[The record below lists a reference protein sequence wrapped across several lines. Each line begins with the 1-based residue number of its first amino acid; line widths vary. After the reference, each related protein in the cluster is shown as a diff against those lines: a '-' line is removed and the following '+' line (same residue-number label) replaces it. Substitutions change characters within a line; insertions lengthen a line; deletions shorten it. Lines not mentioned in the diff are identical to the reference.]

1 MFSSRANGGRHP
13 SSSGPV
19 AQLGKAIVEG
29 DGPQSRRPDDAVKT
43 LFASGGIRR
52 FVMGGAITSFC
63 AIVAVRAFG
72 LVESVAVGRILGDI
86 RFGQLALVLSVT
98 NLVLAIGTLGVPPA
112 LTKFLSG
119 EAASKEAARGTI
131 LVALRAVIAASAAVG
146 FASGVIVLTL
156 LAPSDPNRAH
166 RRFRHSGGLAQ
177 DGYIE
182 RFPGWAGNFPTIDP

>member
-13 SSSGPV
+13 SSSDPV

-29 DGPQSRRPDDAVKT
+29 DGPQCRRPDDAVKT

-52 FVMGGAITSFC
+52 FVMGGAITSFF

-119 EAASKEAARGTI
+119 EVSSREAARKSI
-131 LVALRAVIAASAAVG
+131 LLALRTVTTASVVVG
-146 FASGVIVLTL
+146 VASGVIVLTL
-156 LAPSDPNRAH
+156 LAPSYP
-166 RRFRHSGGLAQ
+166 SGGL
-177 DGYIE
+177 
-182 RFPGWAGNFPTIDP
+182 